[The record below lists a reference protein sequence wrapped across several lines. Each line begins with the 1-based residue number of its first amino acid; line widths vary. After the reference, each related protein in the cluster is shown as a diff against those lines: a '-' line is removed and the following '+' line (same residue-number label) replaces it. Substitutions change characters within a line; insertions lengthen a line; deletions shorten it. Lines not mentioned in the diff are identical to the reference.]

1 MDNQPFSQ
9 VFIYAKFNSGFEE
22 NNPSPSPLMKV
33 ELKVIQM
40 YYSDT
45 DHSDTF
51 ISYNSTH
58 RFQHQIDHL
67 FQETSPSIN
76 TLITSMFSG
85 ELIPFPLVNMYWSN
99 PNLPNMSQLK
109 MAVSFDTMVTMVSL
123 PLTLISILL
132 HIHRSRHRRDVS
144 ITLTVDNRIMI
155 PNNGLLDL
163 RIAHAWE
170 QVLNRRP
177 VTASLPGQ
185 VDPEVHQPPSSSTSN
200 NDQLL
205 DHDHEKEEEEHG
217 DDNDDQ
223 VLNHV
228 DQKEDEHDDEDEDYF
243 DQELSTLYV
252 VL

>member
-9 VFIYAKFNSGFEE
+9 VFIYPRFNSGFEE
-22 NNPSPSPLMKV
+22 NDPPSSPLMRV

-58 RFQHQIDHL
+58 QFQYQIDHL

-109 MAVSFDTMVTMVSL
+109 MAVSFHRMVNMVSL
-123 PLTLISILL
+123 PLTLVSTLL
-132 HIHRSRHRRDVS
+132 HVHRPRHHRHVS
-144 ITLTVDNRIMI
+144 ITLTLDNRIMI
-155 PNNGLLDL
+155 PNNVLLDL
-163 RIAHAWE
+163 RIAQAWE
-170 QVLNRRP
+170 KVLNRLTP
-177 VTASLPGQ
+177 VTASLPAQ
-185 VDPEVHQPPSSSTSN
+185 ADPEVHHPPSSSTSV
-200 NDQLL
+200 
-205 DHDHEKEEEEHG
+205 
-217 DDNDDQ
+217 DNDDQ

-228 DQKEDEHDDEDEDYF
+228 DSKEDEHDDEDWF
-243 DQELSTLYV
+243 DHESPRLYV
-252 VL
+252 VV